1 VSDFSDAHLIFTIK
15 CFFFQGEYSFYL
27 HLHAKFKISMEQR
40 IVEPSITYT
49 TRLVKS
55 EDLNHHG
62 TLFAGRT
69 AEWFVESG
77 FIAAA
82 SLLNPQNVVCLKIH
96 GMYFTK
102 PARPGDI
109 LVFASKIV
117 FTGNTSLVAYVEVKN
132 KNMEFAFVSGF
143 ITFINVNEDTKPS
156 SHFITVS
163 PKSEEDIN
171 LFNQAKGLKTKS

>member
-1 VSDFSDAHLIFTIK
+1 
-15 CFFFQGEYSFYL
+15 
-27 HLHAKFKISMEQR
+27 MESKT
-40 IVEPSITYT
+40 VEPKAAHT

-82 SLLNPQNVVCLKIH
+82 MLVDPKSIVCLKIH

-102 PARPGDI
+102 PVRPGEI
-109 LVFASKIV
+109 ITFKSKIV
-117 FTGNTSLVAYVEVKN
+117 YAGNSSLVAHISISKDGLESFVK
-132 KNMEFAFVSGF
+132 GF
-143 ITFINVNEDTKPS
+143 ITFIHVDENTKACK
-156 SHFITVS
+156 HNIEIT
-163 PKSEEDIN
+163 PLTEEDK
-171 LFNQAKGLKTKS
+171 LLYEEAKMLNKK

>member
-1 VSDFSDAHLIFTIK
+1 MMLKSSTRCCEWGTFVEATNIRTI
-15 CFFFQGEYSFYL
+15 
-27 HLHAKFKISMEQR
+27 MEIR
-40 IVEPSITYT
+40 KTAPLEAYT

-82 SLLNPQNVVCLKIH
+82 MLVDPTNIVCLKIH

-102 PARPGDI
+102 PVKPGEI
-109 LVFASKIV
+109 IRFTSKIV
-117 FTGNTSLVAYVEVKN
+117 CSGNSSLVAHISVSKN
-132 KNMEFAFVSGF
+132 SGEPFVSGF
-143 ITFINVNEDTKPS
+143 ITFIHVDEHTRPS
-156 SHFITVS
+156 KHLIEIIPVT
-163 PKSEEDIN
+163 EEDKQ
-171 LFNQAKGLKTKS
+171 LYQEAKGLNKK

>member
-1 VSDFSDAHLIFTIK
+1 MVT
-15 CFFFQGEYSFYL
+15 
-27 HLHAKFKISMEQR
+27 M
-40 IVEPSITYT
+40 
-49 TRLVKS
+49 RLVKS

-102 PARPGDI
+102 PAKSGDV
-109 LVFASKIV
+109 LKFSSKVVFAGRSSI
-117 FTGNTSLVAYVEVKN
+117 TSYVHVEKNGAEEPLVDG
-132 KNMEFAFVSGF
+132 FV
-143 ITFINVNEDTKPS
+143 TFIHVDENTRPAPHFLAINPETEADRVLYETAKNLRTK
-156 SHFITVS
+156 
-163 PKSEEDIN
+163 
-171 LFNQAKGLKTKS
+171 